1 MISYYELLGM
11 IKEDK
16 APRKIRVHLISTPK
30 IYKKDDDIEEYCY
43 YVIDDDEETN
53 ENYKYYLTESYL
65 ESMMFDKNI
74 EIIEEE
80 KELHANKIVFNCD
93 NSKRECVINLDE
105 NDLGI
110 DKLHIDNCYFYKEN
124 DKWYVRKYDFKTFNL
139 EEKKIPEKLI
149 PTSLKGIDDLDEKI
163 DVAHIDTI
171 SAIETINKIIDYLKS
186 NGE

>member
-16 APRKIRVHLISTPK
+16 APNKIKVHLTPCTSK
-30 IYKKDDDIEEYCY
+30 IYVRENDLDDTFSYYGLGEEAEDSDYH
-43 YVIDDDEETN
+43 
-53 ENYKYYLTESYL
+53 YYLAECFL
-65 ESMMFDKNI
+65 ESMMFDETI
-74 EIIEEE
+74 EILEEE

-139 EEKKIPEKLI
+139 EEKKIPEKLNLDI
-149 PTSLKGIDDLDEKI
+149 DELKGKETPRAIDYLIESKI
-163 DVAHIDTI
+163 NQV
-171 SAIETINKIIDYLKS
+171 IDYLK
-186 NGE
+186 NKGE